1 MLLGALRDSGRAIAS
16 SWWRL
21 LVVQAIFAVAL
32 TVVFFALGVALA
44 AQGTA
49 LYDWVSEAPATV
61 EPRIAAVGVLASAI
75 VALAGLPLVLVT
87 IAALA
92 RLVDAS
98 LAGQRP
104 RMWRS
109 VVTGVRF
116 VPRLL
121 LAAGIS
127 VLAVAL
133 AFICAPFVSVLGLL
147 ALAVLGIR
155 SLIRRRSGRPDAT
168 RWRLWLVLA
177 VPFGVLWRVL
187 PTAVLL
193 VPAAVL
199 EPAWPR
205 AAVIAAEKAA
215 AGRRWQV
222 LGAWLLSVLVALALV
237 TATGLLGQTL
247 DATSGALLSG
257 VVPLVLAPLPLVVAV
272 ALYRRAAGPS
282 GRIFAMA
289 SPVVPSTT
297 PVPSPVMARVATAV
311 VMALVLP
318 LGAAT
323 TGSAAIAQDAVTPV
337 TSFTV
342 TSAADTTDA
351 TALASQ
357 KASCL
362 AGGGDCTL
370 RAALAAAADVA
381 ASGAPRATITISGA
395 PVITLAAP
403 LRFEPDTVTT
413 DGGSGGTGGEE
424 QPGTGEDHP
433 TPTPAPSETTPSET
447 TPSEPPAPVQTEKPS
462 EGGDPS
468 PTSSE
473 TPAPSP
479 EPSASEAPA
488 ASSTGELGSAV
499 MKLASNVVTSA
510 QTTSEQS
517 PSSDESPSQ
526 ETGSGGGA
534 GGGGTSAI
542 TSGTL
547 DIIGNGAVI
556 DGGGT
561 MRLLWAASDH
571 WALSISDLT
580 LRGGFDTYTGGALIA
595 AMTST
600 TLTRTV
606 FRGNQ
611 GGFSAGAVFAR
622 DLTVDSS
629 TFLDNTL
636 SLGSEGSRGA
646 AIYTTG
652 ATTIVNSTFGR
663 NKITDQWD
671 KTRNQGAD
679 VWADA
684 GMTVV
689 NSTFV
694 DFDGGS
700 LGSPSTST
708 DGGAVPTSTVR
719 NSLFSTNAIDTPA
732 LACSGRLSGDHNAHA
747 QGDGSCPGSPTVN
760 RGQSYFGALDETG
773 AVPVYPLGGAQLN
786 VVAGTGTDCPSLDA
800 RGGHRPAQGCD
811 LGAMQFD
818 GSTVLSAS
826 AEPDA
831 DVRGSATFRATV
843 RAITPSTAQ
852 GTVTF
857 TVDGATYGPIPLTQ
871 ASIPNGITDTAVVQV
886 PGLKGGASYDYS
898 AVFTGSSPY
907 TDSTSITQ
915 TLTIAGDV
923 VAVSLAC
930 APEAPLAACSGS
942 DWTLEDAAALT
953 AVVSV
958 ADDQPGTVVL
968 SSDAAG
974 KTVVAGPVAVAEGA
988 ASFLLSAET
997 IGVGRHALWAV
1008 YTRDD
1013 ASGGGATASPQTL
1026 LIRSAA
1032 TVTLAFPAATAVYGD
1047 PVGAAATVTVSG
1059 QGPIPTG
1066 TVSVGGYT
1074 ATLDAQGRAVVPGV
1088 RYGWGTD
1095 SFTATYFGDEVY
1107 GRAASESVGL
1117 HLTAAETTTA
1127 FDSSSPSSVTAGLPF
1142 TTTVVVDTLSPST
1155 ATPSGALTLLSDGVA
1170 VTAAKIGV
1178 VTASDARAVYTV
1190 VVPGDALAV
1199 GDHVL
1204 TAAFSSASGF
1214 SASVS
1219 AAHPVRVLSTATT
1232 TALQASSTAVH
1243 WEDSVSFTATVTTGG
1258 DARIP
1263 TGSVEFVRGSS
1274 VLGSVALAACAT
1286 GSGCATATFTAPA
1299 GSLGVGGGAVTARYV
1314 GSPVFA
1320 GSASNAIDVTVAR
1333 ATPTLTVDAPGSI
1346 AYSAGASVEVTLAA
1360 SGLSP
1365 ETAIVTLRAVSA
1377 DGATTSLGSLSLA
1390 SGAARVRVGGALLPG
1405 AYTLVADF
1413 GGDEQFD
1420 PASTSRSL
1428 SVTAAPTST
1437 TLDTDESRTLP
1448 WNSDLGV
1455 GVSVKNAA
1463 GDDRP
1468 DGVVIVTL
1476 TNIEVG
1482 RVTLSSADDTGVAGE
1497 RHVVV
1502 PVTFGALIPSLAYSG
1517 ALTASFEPTGPF
1529 GGSSARDATGSLAAQ
1544 KITLT
1549 PRETQAAVTATAQL
1563 GGFVEAV
1570 ATVSVPGSPAGFVAR
1585 GAVRFVL
1592 TGPDGRDIG
1601 DETATLEN
1609 GVAKLSSTRL
1619 GGIRTTSLGWYTVSV
1634 TYLGQPWDD
1643 RYVAPP
1649 GGSYAFDQAQLFAG
1663 APTFALTAPAA
1674 VQVGS
1679 TLSVPVTMSGRV
1691 TPSGTIR
1698 IRSADNLL
1706 GDLGTTVPLENGSAT
1721 ATFPL
1726 PSALRNMDADYRF
1739 VIDYSGD
1746 DANTRSTSQEFT
1758 VRVTRV
1764 PTRVVLAPA
1773 DQRPGATAVFSD
1785 TVTSYQVTVDAAGL
1799 QPTGFIQ
1806 LTRNGKPFATGAVTA
1821 TGTVRVSARTFAASS
1836 GTVEARFLP
1845 DEDRFAPSS
1854 AEIAQDWVAAPV
1866 VVTLDPGQPQAGRMS
1881 PVTVSVRYAHEA
1893 NPLLLGD
1900 TLPTHAPQGSVVVND
1915 GRGATCTAFVGPRDG
1930 DGDRTASGA
1939 CDLAFGEG
1947 GYRVLTAN
1955 YLGADNYAP
1964 GSGSAF
1970 VEFDR
1975 SEPTVSLAV
1984 GQNERWGGL
1993 TTVPVSWSVAGPRAA
2008 GDLGTIE
2015 IRRGDTVV
2023 CTAAVLSGTC
2033 QVTLPAYQ
2041 RTTDDALFTLEY
2053 SGTTA
2058 WKPATVTRQGRIVAC
2073 VPFAAPS
2080 SSPAG
2085 SANIELVTAPD
2096 CGGGAGY
2103 FESTPVFVRVTPGEK
2118 YDVDDVAVNGVS
2130 LGATT
2135 GQFVD
2140 PPVSIAGPNALRP
2153 MTVTATTSVRCV
2165 PVILSVQN
2173 YDGAVLPVDALR
2185 YDVRGKCGYTV
2196 KRTGDRVETTAAWDS
2211 DLTVSIDRSKLRSRE
2226 QFVGWGD
2233 GAQLISGDGVRADS
2247 ITVKVTPDTA
2257 FVSAA
2262 VGPKCYALP
2271 EIAQPIGGTITIDT
2285 PSNCYDRVTGTSAY
2299 RFGTTVVGTLKDA
2312 GAGAKT
2318 YFASWAGS
2326 TDRYSPISESTAPLG
2341 SRRFSFSVGDRPFT
2355 VGATYGTCVSL
2366 STSMVGDLYRDAKVD
2381 IQTPGNCPA
2390 VGGTASSPWYLS
2402 GTAVTMEATGG
2413 SSGLTFLGWA
2423 GLPVKGSANAIAK
2436 VTAVLTQDTSAVA
2449 AYGKWQNCKR
2459 IDLSSQPAGALDVSL
2474 DFGPQGNPCDVP
2486 YKGVNAR
2493 FYDQGT
2499 ASGQELTVNATPI
2512 SEAAKGATIVW
2523 ASRSNTFTDVGNG
2536 PTAKEDRP
2544 SVNMWQEGSSLS
2556 QKFHGDS
2563 TVVARA
2569 CEFASISARILSPS
2583 GAVLPDLYATNQVK
2597 GSPIEDYISTAPA
2610 DCGVGGNPRYT
2621 RGGYAW
2627 LAGTDL
2633 QLRAAVDPEAFNVV
2647 SWEGDASG
2655 SGASPDAPVV
2665 LSGAG
2670 RTADGDYVHKRVT
2683 ATLQAKCYTLSL
2695 PHDTQRLTVMTPP
2708 NCPGEEQTL
2717 PWLDDSMGP
2726 VAFTMTH
2733 PTTYRYLGGTDVVVR
2748 ATTGG
2753 DPRFR
2758 HWTSGAD
2765 STSSEDGE
2773 YAGVHMSS
2781 DKTLVAYYSSTSISE
2796 DFKDFGDSFVMTMS
2810 TTAKVMTGFATAAA
2824 GAYVRSLTSVVGIAG
2839 VALSATADALT
2850 ALNVSG
2856 KAVDGIRSA
2865 GQTINSVV
2873 DMLAA
2878 PFDCLTA
2885 YSAGGDD
2892 NMLFAMQSFIG
2903 GGIALGAG
2911 YGTQTKTVFG
2921 TSTRFTKMVN
2931 SVESALIAAEPALA
2945 GVSATGLAIKA
2956 TVAASQAKAKAA
2968 KGGQTAAGVWTD
2980 KAGTNAFAA
2989 CMQKKM
2995 AAGLDTLAY
3004 AVTFGDYTPSSDA
3017 SWLKGL
3023 APRTG

>member
-1 MLLGALRDSGRAIAS
+1 M
-16 SWWRL
+16 
-21 LVVQAIFAVAL
+21 VQAIFAVAL

-44 AQGTA
+44 AQGAA

-75 VALAGLPLVLVT
+75 VALAGSPLVLVT

-104 RMWRS
+104 RVWRS
-109 VVTGVRF
+109 VGTGVRF

-133 AFICAPFVSVLGLL
+133 AFVCAPFVSVLGLV

-155 SLIRRRSGRPDAT
+155 SLIRRRRGRPDAT

-215 AGRRWQV
+215 AGRRWRI
-222 LGAWLLSVLVALALV
+222 LGAWLLSVLVTLALA
-237 TATGLLGQTL
+237 TAAGLTGQTL

-257 VVPLVLAPLPLVVAV
+257 VVPLVVAPLPLVVAV

-297 PVPSPVMARVATAV
+297 PVPSPVLARVATAV

-413 DGGSGGTGGEE
+413 GGGSGGTGGEE

-447 TPSEPPAPVQTEKPS
+447 TPSEPAAPVQTENPS

-800 RGGHRPAQGCD
+800 RGGHRPARGCD
-811 LGAMQFD
+811 LGATQFD

-988 ASFLLSAET
+988 TSFLLSAET

-1059 QGPIPTG
+1059 HGPIPTG

-1142 TTTVVVDTLSPST
+1142 TTTVVVDTLSPSA

-1243 WEDSVSFTATVTTGG
+1243 WEDYVSFTATVTTGG

-1463 GDDRP
+1463 GDVRP
-1468 DGVVIVTL
+1468 EGVVIVTL
-1476 TNIEVG
+1476 ANVEVG
-1482 RVTLSSADDTGVAGE
+1482 RATLSSTDDTGAAGE

-1502 PVTFGALIPSLAYSG
+1502 PAHFGEQIQSLRSAG
-1517 ALTASFEPTGPF
+1517 ALTARFDATGPF
-1529 GGSSARDATGSLAAQ
+1529 VSSTATDRWNAPASQ
-1544 KITLT
+1544 TITLT
-1549 PRETQAAVTATAQL
+1549 ALETRASVTTTAEL
-1563 GGFVEAV
+1563 GGFVEGV
-1570 ATVSVPGSPAGFVAR
+1570 ASISVPGAPAGFVAQ
-1585 GAVRFVL
+1585 GGVRFTL
-1592 TGPDGRDIG
+1592 RGPDGRDIG
-1601 DETATLEN
+1601 NDSATLV
-1609 GVAKLSSTRL
+1609 GGIAKLSSTWL
-1619 GGIRTTSLGWYTVSV
+1619 GKVRATSQGPYTVSV
-1634 TYLGQPWDD
+1634 SYLGQYGDD
-1643 RYVAPP
+1643 RYVAPQ
-1649 GGSYAFDQAQLFAG
+1649 GGNYAFDTVQLFPG
-1663 APTFALTAPAA
+1663 AATFGLKPPSS
-1674 VQVGS
+1674 VSVGS
-1679 TLSVPVTMSGRV
+1679 TLSVPVTV
-1691 TPSGTIR
+1691 AGTVLPTGTVR
-1698 IRSADNLL
+1698 IRSADHFVD
-1706 GDLGTTVPLENGSAT
+1706 DLGADATLVNGSAT

-1726 PSALRNMDADYRF
+1726 PQTLLRLDTDYRF
-1739 VIDYSGD
+1739 VVDYSGD
-1746 DANTRSTSQEFT
+1746 AANTSGTSQEFT

-1764 PTRVVLAPA
+1764 PTRVLLAPG
-1773 DQRPGATAVFSD
+1773 DQRPGADAVFAD
-1785 TVTSYQVTVDAAGL
+1785 TVTSYQISVDALGV
-1799 QPTGFIQ
+1799 QPTG
-1806 LTRNGKPFATGAVTA
+1806 LVRLSRNGKPFATGVVGPTGSVRVTA
-1821 TGTVRVSARTFAASS
+1821 RTSGVET
-1836 GTVEARFLP
+1836 GTVEAQFLP
-1845 DEDRFAPSS
+1845 GDDRFAPSS
-1854 AEIAQDWVAAPV
+1854 VQIAQDWIAAPV
-1866 VVTLDPGQPQAGRMS
+1866 VVTVDPGQPQAGRLS
-1881 PVTVSVRYAHEA
+1881 PVKVAVRYAHEA
-1893 NPLLLGD
+1893 NPLLLGNA
-1900 TLPTHAPQGSVVVND
+1900 LPAHAPQGAVVISD
-1915 GRGATCTAFVGPRDG
+1915 GQGATCTAYVGPHDG
-1930 DGDRTASGA
+1930 DADRTASGS
-1939 CDLAFGEG
+1939 CDLLFDGG
-1947 GYRVLTAN
+1947 GYRIVTAT
-1955 YLGADNYAP
+1955 YAGADNYAA
-1964 GSGSAF
+1964 GTGSAF
-1970 VEFDR
+1970 VEFGL
-1975 SEPTVSLAV
+1975 SEPTVSLSV

-1993 TTVPVSWSVAGPRAA
+1993 TTVPVSWSVAGPRV
-2008 GDLGTIE
+2008 GSDLGTVE

-2041 RTTDDALFTLEY
+2041 RTNGDALFTLDY
-2053 SGTTA
+2053 SGTKA
-2058 WKPATVTRQGRIVAC
+2058 WKPATVTRQGQIVAC
-2073 VPFAAPS
+2073 VPSTAPTV
-2080 SSPAG
+2080 SPAG
-2085 SANIELVTAPD
+2085 SATVELVTAPD
-2096 CGGGAGY
+2096 CAGGTGY
-2103 FESTPVFVRVTPGEK
+2103 FESTPVFVRVTAGEK
-2118 YDVDDVAVNGVS
+2118 NDVDDVAVNGVS
-2130 LGATT
+2130 IGSTV
-2135 GQFVD
+2135 GQFVN
-2140 PPVSIAGPNALRP
+2140 PPVSITGPNTLRP
-2153 MTVTATTSVRCV
+2153 LTVTATTSARCI
-2165 PVILSVQN
+2165 PVVLSVQN
-2173 YDGAVLPVDALR
+2173 YDGAVLPSDALR
-2185 YDVRGKCGYTV
+2185 YDVRGKCGYDV
-2196 KRTGDRVETTAAWDS
+2196 KRTGDRIETMAAWDS

-2512 SEAAKGATIVW
+2512 SEPAKGATIVW

-2610 DCGVGGNPRYT
+2610 DCGVGGNPNYT

-2647 SWEGDASG
+2647 SWEQDATG
-2655 SGASPDAPVV
+2655 TGTSPDAPVV
-2665 LSGAG
+2665 LTGAG
-2670 RTADGDYVHKRVT
+2670 RTAQGDYVHKRVT

-2695 PHDTQRLTVMTPP
+2695 PHNTQQLTVMTPP
-2708 NCPGEEQTL
+2708 NCPGEDQTL
-2717 PWLDDSMGP
+2717 PWLDDSVGAMGFAMP
-2726 VAFTMTH
+2726 H
-2733 PTTYRYLGGTDVVVR
+2733 PKTYRYLGGTDVVVA

>member
-1 MLLGALRDSGRAIAS
+1 MFLGALRDSGRAIAS

-21 LVVQAIFAVAL
+21 LLVQAIFAVAL
-32 TVVFFALGVALA
+32 TVVFFVLGVVLA

-61 EPRIAAVGVLASAI
+61 EPRIAVVGVLAAVV
-75 VALAGLPLVLVT
+75 VALAGSPLVLLT
-87 IAALA
+87 TATLA
-92 RLVDAS
+92 RLIDTS
-98 LAGQRP
+98 LSGQRP
-104 RMWRS
+104 RMWRA
-109 VVTGVRF
+109 VGAGVRL

-121 LAAGIS
+121 LAGGIS
-127 VLAVAL
+127 VLGVAL
-133 AFICAPFVSVLGLL
+133 AFVAAPFVSVLGIV
-147 ALAVLGIR
+147 ALVVVGIR
-155 SLIRRRSGRPDAT
+155 SLLRRRRGRPDAT
-168 RWRLWLVLA
+168 RWRRWLVLA
-177 VPFGVLWRVL
+177 VPFGLLWRVL

-193 VPAAVL
+193 VPAALL

-205 AAVIAAEKAA
+205 AALTAAEKAA
-215 AGRRWQV
+215 TGRRWRI
-222 LGAWLLSVLVALALV
+222 LGAWLPSLLVTLALV
-237 TATGLLGQTL
+237 TATGLIAQTL
-247 DATSGALLSG
+247 DATWGSLLSG
-257 VVPLVLAPLPLVVAV
+257 VVPLVIAPLPLVVAV

-282 GRIFAMA
+282 GRIFRVA
-289 SPVVPSTT
+289 SPVTPSMT
-297 PVPSPVMARVATAV
+297 PVPSPLMARVATAV

-362 AGGGDCTL
+362 AGTGDCTL
-370 RAALAAAADVA
+370 RAALAGAADVA

-403 LRFEPDTVTT
+403 LRFEPDALTT
-413 DGGSGGTGGEE
+413 GGGSGGTGGGES
-424 QPGTGEDHP
+424 PGTGEDHP
-433 TPTPAPSETTPSET
+433 IPTPAPSETTPSET
-447 TPSEPPAPVQTEKPS
+447 TPAPAQTENPS

-473 TPAPSP
+473 TPAPAPTP
-479 EPSASEAPA
+479 EPSASEAPS
-488 ASSTGELGSAV
+488 ASSTSELGGAV
-499 MKLASNVVTSA
+499 MKLASNVVASA
-510 QTTSEQS
+510 QPTSE
-517 PSSDESPSQ
+517 ESRSQ
-526 ETGSGGGA
+526 EPGSGT

-547 DIIGNGAVI
+547 EIIGNGAVI

-571 WALSISDLT
+571 WALSMSDIT

-622 DLTVDSS
+622 ALTVDSS

-732 LACSGRLSGDHNAHA
+732 SACSGRLAGDHNAHA

-760 RGQSYFGALDETG
+760 RGPSYVGALDETG

-786 VVAGTGTDCPSLDA
+786 VVAGTGIDCPSVDA
-800 RGGHRPAQGCD
+800 RGRHRPAQGCD
-811 LGAMQFD
+811 LGAVQFD
-818 GSTVLSAS
+818 GSTTLSAS

-843 RAITPSTAQ
+843 RAITPSAAQ

-857 TVDGATYGPIPLTQ
+857 TVDGATYGPIALTQ

-907 TDSTSITQ
+907 TDSASITQ

-923 VAVSLAC
+923 VAVALAC
-930 APEAPLAACSGS
+930 APETPRAACSGA
-942 DWTLEDAAALT
+942 DWTLEDATALT

-974 KTVVAGPVAVAEGA
+974 KNVVAGPVAVAEGA
-988 ASFLLSAET
+988 ASFSLSAAT

-1013 ASGGGATASPQTL
+1013 ASGGGATSSPQTL
-1026 LIRSAA
+1026 LIRSSA
-1032 TVTLAFPAATAVYGD
+1032 TVTLSFPAPTAVYGD

-1059 QGPIPTG
+1059 RGPVPTG
-1066 TVSVGGYT
+1066 TVSVGGYS
-1074 ATLDAQGRAVVPGV
+1074 ATLDAQGHAVVEGV
-1088 RYGWGTD
+1088 RYSWGVD
-1095 SFTATYFGDEVY
+1095 SFAATYLGDEVY
-1107 GRAASESVGL
+1107 GRATSDTAGL
-1117 HLTAAETTTA
+1117 QLTAAETTTA
-1127 FDSSSPSSVTAGLPF
+1127 FESSSPSSVTAGLPF

-1170 VTAAKIGV
+1170 VTAARIGV
-1178 VTASDARAVYTV
+1178 VTASDTRAVYTV

-1199 GDHVL
+1199 GEHVL
-1204 TAAFSSASGF
+1204 TAAFSSGSGF
-1214 SASVS
+1214 SASTS
-1219 AAHPVRVLSTATT
+1219 AAQPVRVLSTATT
-1232 TALQASSTAVH
+1232 TALQASSTAVR
-1243 WEDSVSFTATVTTGG
+1243 WDDSVSFTATVTTGA
-1258 DARIP
+1258 DARTP
-1263 TGSVEFVRGSS
+1263 SGSVEFVRGSS
-1274 VLGSVALAACAT
+1274 VIGSVALAACAT

-1320 GSASNAIDVTVAR
+1320 GSASTAIDVTVAR
-1333 ATPTLTVDAPGSI
+1333 ATPTLTVDAPDSV
-1346 AYSAGASVEVTLAA
+1346 AYSAGAPVEVKLAA

-1365 ETAIVTLRAVSA
+1365 ETATVTLRAVSA

-1390 SGAARVRVGGALLPG
+1390 TGLARVRVGGALLPG
-1405 AYTLVADF
+1405 SYTLVADF
-1413 GGDEQFD
+1413 GGDERFGT
-1420 PASTSRSL
+1420 ASTSRAL
-1428 SVTAAPTST
+1428 SVTTAPTGT

-1448 WNSDLGV
+1448 WNTEAGV
-1455 GVSVKNAA
+1455 GVSVKNLV

-1502 PVTFGALIPSLAYSG
+1502 PVTFGAQIPSLAYSG

-1529 GGSSARDATGSLAAQ
+1529 AGSSARDATGSLAAQ

-1570 ATVSVPGSPAGFVAR
+1570 ATVSVPGAPAGFVAR

-1634 TYLGQPWDD
+1634 SYLGQPWDD

-1649 GGSYAFDQAQLFAG
+1649 GGSFAFDKVQVFAG
-1663 APTFALTAPAA
+1663 APTFALTAPTA

-1679 TLSVPVTMSGRV
+1679 TLSVPVTMSGTV

-1706 GDLGTTVPLENGSAT
+1706 GDLGATVPLENGSAT

-1764 PTRVVLAPA
+1764 PTRVLLAPA

-1785 TVTSYQVTVDAAGL
+1785 TVTSYQVTVDAAGP
-1799 QPTGFIQ
+1799 QPTGVVQ

-1821 TGTVRVSARTFAASS
+1821 TGTVRVSARTSAASS

-1845 DEDRFAPSS
+1845 DEDRFVQSS
-1854 AEIAQDWVAAPV
+1854 TEIAQDWVAAPV
-1866 VVTLDPGQPQAGRMS
+1866 VVTLDPGQPQAGRVS
-1881 PVTVSVRYAHEA
+1881 AVTVSVRYAHEA

-1900 TLPTHAPQGSVVVND
+1900 ALPAHAPQGSVVVDD

-1939 CDLAFGEG
+1939 CNLTFGDG
-1947 GYRVLTAN
+1947 GYRVLTAT

-1964 GSGSAF
+1964 GSGAAF

-1993 TTVPVSWSVAGPRAA
+1993 TTVPVSWSVAGPRAES
-2008 GDLGTIE
+2008 DLGTVE

-2023 CTAAVLSGTC
+2023 CTAAVLRGTC

-2041 RTTDDALFTLEY
+2041 RTNDDALFTLDY
-2053 SGTTA
+2053 SGTKA
-2058 WKPATVTRQGRIVAC
+2058 WKPATVTRQGQIVAC
-2073 VPFAAPS
+2073 VPFAAPTV
-2080 SSPAG
+2080 SPAG
-2085 SANIELVTAPD
+2085 SANVELVTAPD
-2096 CGGGAGY
+2096 CAGGTGY
-2103 FESTPVFVRVTPGEK
+2103 FESTPVFVRVTAGEK

-2130 LGATT
+2130 IGSTV
-2135 GQFVD
+2135 GQFVN
-2140 PPVSIAGPNALRP
+2140 PPVSITGPNTLRP
-2153 MTVTATTSVRCV
+2153 LTVTATTSVRCI
-2165 PVILSVQN
+2165 PVVLSVQN
-2173 YDGAVLPVDALR
+2173 YDGAVLPSDALR
-2185 YDVRGKCGYTV
+2185 YDVRGKCGYDV
-2196 KRTGDRVETTAAWDS
+2196 KRTGDRVETMAAWDS
-2211 DLTVSIDRSKLRSRE
+2211 DFTVSIDRSKLRSRE

-2233 GAQLISGDGVRADS
+2233 GTQLIAGDGVRADS
-2247 ITVKVTPDTA
+2247 VTVKVTPDTA

-2271 EIAQPIGGTITIDT
+2271 EISQPSGGTITIDT
-2285 PSNCYDRVTGTSAY
+2285 PSNCYDRVTDKAAY
-2299 RFGTTVVGTLKDA
+2299 RYGTTVVGTLKDA
-2312 GAGAKT
+2312 GPGAKT

-2326 TDRYSPISESTAPLG
+2326 TDRYSAITESNRPTG
-2341 SRRFSFSVGDRPFT
+2341 SRRFSFSIGDRPFT
-2355 VGATYGTCVSL
+2355 IGATYGTCVSL

-2390 VGGTASSPWYLS
+2390 VGGSASSPWYIS

-2413 SSGLTFLGWA
+2413 SSGLSFLGWA
-2423 GLPVKGSANAIAK
+2423 GLPVKGSATAIAK
-2436 VTAVLTQDTSAVA
+2436 VTAVLTADTSAVA

-2459 IDLSSQPAGALDVSL
+2459 IDVSSQPAGALDVGL
-2474 DFGPQGNPCDVP
+2474 DFGPQGNPCDVA
-2486 YKGVNAR
+2486 YKGVTAR

-2499 ASGQELTVNATPI
+2499 QGGQEFTVNASPV
-2512 SEAAKGATIVW
+2512 SAAAQGATIVW
-2523 ASRSNTFTDVGNG
+2523 ASRSNTLADAGNG
-2536 PTAKEDRP
+2536 STAKEDRP
-2544 SVNMWQEGSSLS
+2544 VTTLWQEGSSLS

-2563 TVVARA
+2563 AVVARA

-2583 GAVLPDLYATNQVK
+2583 GVELPDLSATNQIK

-2633 QLRAAVDPEAFNVV
+2633 QLRAAVDPEAFSLVT
-2647 SWEGDASG
+2647 WEGDASG
-2655 SGASPDAPVV
+2655 TGTTPDASVV
-2665 LSGAG
+2665 LSGPG
-2670 RTADGDYVHKRVT
+2670 RTAGGDVWHKKVT
-2683 ATLQAKCYTLSL
+2683 ATFKAKCYTLSL

-2708 NCPGEEQTL
+2708 NCPGDDQTL

-2726 VAFTMTH
+2726 LSFAMPH

-2748 ATTGG
+2748 ASTGG

-2781 DKTLVAYYSSTSISE
+2781 DKALVAYYSSTSIAE
-2796 DFKDFGDSFVMTMS
+2796 DFKDFGDGFVMTMS

-2839 VALSATADALT
+2839 AALSATADVLT

-2892 NMLFAMQSFIG
+2892 TMLFAMQNFVG
-2903 GGIALGAG
+2903 GGIALGAT
-2911 YGTQTKTVFG
+2911 YGTQTTTAFG

-2931 SVESALIAAEPALA
+2931 SVESALIAAEPTLA

-2968 KGGQTAAGVWTD
+2968 KGGRTAAGVWTD

-2995 AAGLDTLAY
+2995 SAGLDTLAY
-3004 AVTFGDYTPSSDA
+3004 AVTFGDGSPPSDA
-3017 SWLKGL
+3017 AWMKSLTPG
-3023 APRTG
+3023 TG

>member
-1 MLLGALRDSGRAIAS
+1 M
-16 SWWRL
+16 
-21 LVVQAIFAVAL
+21 VQAIFAVAL

-75 VALAGLPLVLVT
+75 VALAGSPLVLVT

-109 VVTGVRF
+109 LLAGVRL

-133 AFICAPFVSVLGLL
+133 AFICAPFVSALGVL

-155 SLIRRRSGRPDAT
+155 SLIRRRSGRPNVT

-177 VPFGVLWRVL
+177 VPFGVLGRVL

-215 AGRRWQV
+215 AGRRRQV
-222 LGAWLLSVLVALALV
+222 LGAWLLSVLVALAVV
-237 TATGLLGQTL
+237 TGAGLLGQTL

-257 VVPLVLAPLPLVVAV
+257 IVPLLLAPLPLVVAV

-282 GRIFAMA
+282 GRVLPVA

-318 LGAAT
+318 LGTAT

-362 AGGGDCTL
+362 AGSGDCTL

-413 DGGSGGTGGEE
+413 GGGSGGTGGEE

-447 TPSEPPAPVQTEKPS
+447 PAPVQTESPS

-468 PTSSE
+468 PASSE

-479 EPSASEAPA
+479 TPEPSASVAPS
-488 ASSTGELGSAV
+488 ASSAGELGGAV
-499 MKLASNVVTSA
+499 MKLASNVVSSA
-510 QTTSEQS
+510 QTTTEA
-517 PSSDESPSQ
+517 SSG
-526 ETGSGGGA
+526 ETGSETGGGSS
-534 GGGGTSAI
+534 GGTPSAI

-547 DIIGNGAVI
+547 EIIGNGAVI

-629 TFLDNTL
+629 SFLDNTL

-811 LGAMQFD
+811 LGAVQFD
-818 GSTVLSAS
+818 GSTSLAASAS
-826 AEPDA
+826 TDT

-843 RAITPSTAQ
+843 RATTPGAAQ

-857 TVDGATYGPIPLTQ
+857 TVDGKTYGPVRLTE
-871 ASIPNGITDTAVVQV
+871 ASIPNGIMDTAVVQV
-886 PGLKGGASYDYS
+886 PGLRGGASYDYA
-898 AVFTGSSPY
+898 AVFTGTAPY
-907 TDSTSITQ
+907 TDSASITQ

-923 VAVSLAC
+923 VAVSLDC
-930 APEAPLAACSGS
+930 AAETPRGVCSGA
-942 DWTLEDAAALT
+942 DWTLEDAAALS
-953 AVVSV
+953 AVVTV

-968 SSDAAG
+968 SSDATG
-974 KTVVAGPVAVAEGA
+974 KTVVAGPVAVTDGT
-988 ASFLLSAET
+988 ASFSLSGAT
-997 IGVGRHALWAV
+997 LGAGRHVLWAV

-1013 ASGGGATASPQTL
+1013 SSGGGVTARSQTL
-1026 LIRSAA
+1026 LIRSSA
-1032 TVTLAFPAATAVYGD
+1032 TVTLSFPGTTALYGD
-1047 PVGAAATVTVSG
+1047 PVRSAATVTVTGSG
-1059 QGPIPTG
+1059 PVPTG
-1066 TVSVGGYT
+1066 TVFVGGQS
-1074 ATLDAQGRAVVPGV
+1074 ATLDAQGRAVVNGANIPWGV
-1088 RYGWGTD
+1088 D
-1095 SFTATYFGDEVY
+1095 SFTATYLGDEVY
-1107 GRAASESVGL
+1107 GRAASEAVPL
-1117 HLTAAETTTA
+1117 RVTEAATTTA
-1127 FDSSSPSSVTAGLPF
+1127 FDSATPSSVTAGLP
-1142 TTTVVVDTLSPST
+1142 VT
-1155 ATPSGALTLLSDGVA
+1155 ATVFVDAVAPSAVIPRGALTLLSDGVP
-1170 VTAAKIGV
+1170 VTGARIGIDSANG
-1178 VTASDARAVYTV
+1178 TRTSFTV
-1190 VVPGDALAV
+1190 VVPGDALAA

-1204 TAAFSSASGF
+1204 TAAFASDSGF
-1214 SASVS
+1214 SASTS
-1219 AAHPVRVLSTATT
+1219 AAQPVRVVATATVT
-1232 TALQASSTAVH
+1232 SLQASATAVR
-1243 WEDSVSFTATVTTGG
+1243 WNDAVTFTATVTAAG
-1258 DARIP
+1258 DSRTP
-1263 TGSVEFVRGSS
+1263 SGSVQFVRGTT
-1274 VLGSVALAACAT
+1274 VLASVALAACAS
-1286 GSGCATATFTAPA
+1286 GPGCATSTFAAPA
-1299 GSLGVGGGAVTARYV
+1299 GSLGVGGGPVVARYV

-1320 GSASNAIDVTVAR
+1320 ASTSDEVALTVAR
-1333 ATPTLTVDAPGSI
+1333 AIPTLTLDAPGAI
-1346 AYSAGASVEVTLAA
+1346 AYSADATVDVKVAA
-1360 SGLSP
+1360 DGLHP
-1365 ETAIVTLRAVSA
+1365 EDGVVTLRAVAA
-1377 DGATTSLGSLSLA
+1377 DGTSIPLGTPSLSN
-1390 SGAARVRVGGALLPG
+1390 GAVRLQAGT
-1405 AYTLVADF
+1405 TLVPGTYTVTADF
-1413 GGDEQFD
+1413 AGDERFE
-1420 PASTSRSL
+1420 PASATRTLVVNAASTSTSL
-1428 SVTAAPTST
+1428 DSDSP
-1437 TLDTDESRTLP
+1437 RTVS

-1455 GVSVKNAA
+1455 GVSVMNRSGEA
-1463 GDDRP
+1463 RP
-1468 DGVVIVTL
+1468 EGLVIVTL
-1476 TNIEVG
+1476 SGIEVG
-1482 RVTLSSADDTGVAGE
+1482 RTTVSAADDTGVAGE

-1502 PVTFGALIPSLAYSG
+1502 PAHFGEQIQSLRSSG
-1517 ALTASFEPTGPF
+1517 ALTARFE
-1529 GGSSARDATGSLAAQ
+1529 ATGAFASSTATDVWNAPASQ
-1544 KITLT
+1544 TITLT
-1549 PRETQAAVTATAQL
+1549 ALETRASVKTTAEL

-1570 ATVSVPGSPAGFVAR
+1570 ASISVPGAPAGFVAQ
-1585 GAVRFVL
+1585 GGVRFTL
-1592 TGPDGRDIG
+1592 RGPDGRDIG
-1601 DETATLEN
+1601 NDSASLVG
-1609 GVAKLSSTRL
+1609 GVAKLSSTWL
-1619 GGIRTTSLGWYTVSV
+1619 GKVRATSRGSYTVSV
-1634 TYLGQPWDD
+1634 SYLGQNGDD
-1643 RYVAPP
+1643 RYVAPQ
-1649 GGSYAFDQAQLFAG
+1649 GGNYAFDTVQLFPG
-1663 APTFALTAPAA
+1663 AVAFGLTPPSS
-1674 VQVGS
+1674 VSVGS
-1679 TLSVPVTMSGRV
+1679 TLSIPVTV
-1691 TPSGTIR
+1691 TGVVQPTGTVR
-1698 IRSADNLL
+1698 IRSADHFVD
-1706 GDLGTTVPLENGSAT
+1706 DLGSDATLVNGSAT

-1726 PSALRNMDADYRF
+1726 PQTLLRMDTDYRF
-1739 VIDYSGD
+1739 VVDYSGD
-1746 DANTRSTSQEFT
+1746 AANTEGTSQEFT
-1758 VRVTRV
+1758 VRVTRI
-1764 PTRVVLAPA
+1764 PTRVLLAPG
-1773 DQRPGATAVFSD
+1773 DQRPGADAVFAD
-1785 TVTSYQVTVDAAGL
+1785 TVTSYQVSVDAAGA
-1799 QPTGFIQ
+1799 QPTG
-1806 LTRNGKPFATGAVTA
+1806 LVRLSRNGKPFATGVVGPTGSVRVTA
-1821 TGTVRVSARTFAASS
+1821 RTSGIQT
-1836 GTVEARFLP
+1836 GTVEAQFLP
-1845 DEDRFAPSS
+1845 GDDRFAPSS
-1854 AEIAQDWVAAPV
+1854 AQIAQDWIAAPV
-1866 VVTLDPGQPQAGRMS
+1866 VVTVDPGQPQAGRLN
-1881 PVTVSVRYAHEA
+1881 PVKVAVRYAHEA
-1893 NPLLLGD
+1893 NPLLLGSA
-1900 TLPTHAPQGSVVVND
+1900 LPARAPQGAVVIGD
-1915 GRGATCTAFVGPRDG
+1915 GQGATCTAYVGPTDG
-1930 DGDRTASGA
+1930 DADRAASGS
-1939 CDLAFGEG
+1939 CDLLFDGG
-1947 GYRVLTAN
+1947 GYRIVTAT
-1955 YLGADNYAP
+1955 YAGADNYAA
-1964 GSGSAF
+1964 GTGSAF
-1970 VEFDR
+1970 VEFGL
-1975 SEPTVSLAV
+1975 SEPTVSLTV

-1993 TTVPVSWSVAGPRAA
+1993 TTVPVSWSVAGPRA
-2008 GDLGTIE
+2008 GSDLGTVE

-2041 RTTDDALFTLEY
+2041 RTNGDALFTLDY
-2053 SGTTA
+2053 SGTKA
-2058 WKPATVTRQGRIVAC
+2058 WKATTVTRQGQIVAC
-2073 VPFAAPS
+2073 VPFTAPTA
-2080 SSPAG
+2080 SPAG
-2085 SANIELVTAPD
+2085 SASVELVTAPD
-2096 CGGGAGY
+2096 CGGGTGY
-2103 FESTPVFVRVTPGEK
+2103 FESTPVFVRVAAGEK
-2118 YDVDDVAVNGVS
+2118 YDVDDVTVNGVS
-2130 LGATT
+2130 IGATV
-2135 GQFVD
+2135 GQFVN
-2140 PPVSIAGPNALRP
+2140 PPVSIAGPDSLRP
-2153 MTVTATTSVRCV
+2153 MTVTATASARCI
-2165 PVILSVQN
+2165 PVVLSVQN
-2173 YDGAVLPVDALR
+2173 YDGAVLPSDALR
-2185 YDVRGKCGYTV
+2185 YDVRGKCGYDV
-2196 KRTGDRVETTAAWDS
+2196 KRTGDRIETMAAWDF
-2211 DLTVSIDRSKLRSRE
+2211 DFTVTLDRSKVRSRE

-2233 GAQLISGDGVRADS
+2233 GAQLISGGGVRADS

-2262 VGPKCYALP
+2262 VEPKCYALP
-2271 EIAQPIGGTITIDT
+2271 EIAQPIGGTITVDT
-2285 PSNCYDRVTGTSAY
+2285 PTNCYDRVTGTSAY
-2299 RFGTTVVGTLKDA
+2299 RYGTTVAGTLKDT

-2318 YFASWAGS
+2318 YFAAWAGS

-2341 SRRFSFSVGDRPFT
+2341 SRRFSFSIGDRPFT
-2355 VGATYGTCVSL
+2355 IGATYGTCVSL
-2366 STSMVGDLYRDAKVD
+2366 STSMVGDLYDDGKVD

-2390 VGGTASSPWYLS
+2390 VGGTASSPWYIS

-2413 SSGLTFLGWA
+2413 SSGLSFLGWA
-2423 GLPVKGSANAIAK
+2423 GLPVKGSANAVAK

-2474 DFGPQGNPCDVP
+2474 DFGPQGNPCDVA

-2499 ASGQELTVNATPI
+2499 EGGQELTFNATPI

-2523 ASRSNTFTDVGNG
+2523 ASKSNTFADVGNG
-2536 PTAKEDRP
+2536 PAAKEDRP
-2544 SVNMWQEGSSLS
+2544 AVNLWQEGSYLS

-2563 TVVARA
+2563 AVVARA

-2610 DCGVGGNPRYT
+2610 DCGVGANPKYT

-2633 QLRAAVDPEAFNVV
+2633 QLRAAVDPEAFSVV
-2647 SWEGDASG
+2647 SWEGDAAG
-2655 SGASPDAPVV
+2655 TGTSPDAPVV

-2670 RTADGDYVHKRVT
+2670 RTADGDYLHKRVT
-2683 ATLQAKCYTLSL
+2683 ATFQAKCYTLSL
-2695 PHDTQRLTVMTPP
+2695 PHDTQQLTVMTPP

-2726 VAFTMTH
+2726 LGFTVPH
-2733 PTTYRYLGGTDVVVR
+2733 PTTYRYLGGTDVVVS
-2748 ATTGG
+2748 ASTGG
-2753 DPRFR
+2753 NPRFR
-2758 HWTSGAD
+2758 HWSSGAD

-2781 DKTLVAYYSSTSISE
+2781 DKTLVAYYSSTSTSE
-2796 DFKDFGDSFVMTMS
+2796 KFKDFGDGFVMTMS

-2839 VALSATADALT
+2839 VALSATADVLT
-2850 ALNVSG
+2850 VLNVSG
-2856 KAVDGIRSA
+2856 KAVDGIRAA

-2892 NMLFAMQSFIG
+2892 TMLFAMQNFVG
-2903 GGIALGAG
+2903 GGIALGAT
-2911 YGTQTKTVFG
+2911 YGTQTTTAFAKS
-2921 TSTRFTKMVN
+2921 TSFTKMVN
-2931 SVESALIAAEPALA
+2931 SVERALIAAEPAMTGA
-2945 GVSATGLAIKA
+2945 SATGLAIKA
-2956 TVAASQAKAKAA
+2956 TVAATNAKARAA

-3004 AVTFGDYTPSSDA
+3004 AVTFGDDTPSSDA

-3023 APRTG
+3023 APTG